1 MHALILGFMHFGK
14 RILQFLFLYN
24 MYFEMFNIIL
34 SIDFWGKSMID
45 IRSGDINFSSFHS
58 LAVQCVLVRTFVTQ
72 AFDVMDVNKMER
84 FSGL

>member
-1 MHALILGFMHFGK
+1 
-14 RILQFLFLYN
+14 
-24 MYFEMFNIIL
+24 MYFEIFNIIL

-45 IRSGDINFSSFHS
+45 ICSEDINFSSFHS
-58 LAVQCVLVRTFVTQ
+58 LAVQCVLVRIFVTQ